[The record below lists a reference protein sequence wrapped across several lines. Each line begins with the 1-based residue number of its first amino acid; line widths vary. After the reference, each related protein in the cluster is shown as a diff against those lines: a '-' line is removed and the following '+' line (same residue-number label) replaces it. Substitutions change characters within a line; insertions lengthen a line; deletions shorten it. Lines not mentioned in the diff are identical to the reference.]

1 MYSICVEGLQ
11 GAIKTMQEQNDYI
24 KSFCTNECEECPL
37 KDMCDW
43 EGNIEFLNEG
53 ITDSVL
59 EKFVEYQE
67 KVEYENERKT
77 FKEVTGIDPA
87 WYDFN
92 NDRTESDY

>member
-1 MYSICVEGLQ
+1 MYSTEALRE
-11 GAIKTMQEQNDYI
+11 AIKTMQTQNEVI
-24 KSFCTNECEECPL
+24 KEYCTNECEDCPL

-53 ITDSVL
+53 ITDELL
-59 EKFVEYQE
+59 EQYVDFHDEWEYR
-67 KVEYENERKT
+67 NERKT

-92 NDRTESDY
+92 DDRTESDY